1 MHTELM
7 SLVLFAKIAPKST
20 NQKWKSKDV
29 AMKHGQENME
39 LFSDQRNYP
48 MKFFKFFRARETDP
62 LTSHKAAEE
71 IKEVAPQH
79 MDLIYNCLLEHGP
92 MGKDG
97 IARLTGLN
105 PNQVARRLPELQK
118 VGLVATTGQ
127 TVYSDAGRSEREWIL
142 A

>member
-1 MHTELM
+1 M
-7 SLVLFAKIAPKST
+7 
-20 NQKWKSKDV
+20 NY
-29 AMKHGQENME
+29 GQESME
-39 LFSDQRNYP
+39 LFTDQRSYP
-48 MKFFKFFRARETDP
+48 VKLFKFFRARKTDP
-62 LTSHKAAEE
+62 HTSLKAAEE

-92 MGKDG
+92 LGKDG

-105 PNQVARRLPELQK
+105 PNQVARRLPELKK

-127 TVYSDAGRSEREWIL
+127 TVYSDAGRSEREWTL